1 LGARILLIIAVFYTL
16 LITSLSL
23 IQLGKI
29 SIGDFNPTDKMMHL
43 GAYFVLAFV
52 WFFYYLFKI
61 QEESLKIKGFFN
73 ISILIIL
80 FGMLIEVLQGA
91 LTDYRD
97 PDWADMLANSIGVL
111 LALGMCL
118 GFLKF
123 FKRLKHKINSFL

>member
-1 LGARILLIIAVFYTL
+1 LGARILLIIAVLYTL

-43 GAYFVLAFV
+43 GAYFVLAFA